1 MNRGTLAMGWTCPP
15 RLCLMV
21 LLRQMQSRTLTPW
34 PEPLDPA
41 GSSAPQ
47 TPLEARPVVQ
57 PDIFRPG
64 DAPASDPCTWQRDLE
79 YHFTARQSIASTTET
94 RLHADPFQFSY
105 HKISAERRQRK
116 ALGKWTRRE
125 GGMEH
130 VTRRLFRTM
139 QVAVI
144 WHATSRLRR
153 CREQADETKHEL
165 TTTTTNHQRY
175 ALSLYNY
182 SLYIKHQRRQSRTT
196 VGNQHIRHWY
206 SNGGPQGVPRS
217 GLPTTIPTD
226 RCSHQAERKSCVK
239 SRTVLLFFRFE
250 TSSRCRK
257 SRPQWPGKNY
267 KHPGTGTWYRFWRIS
282 P

>member
-21 LLRQMQSRTLTPW
+21 LLRQMQNRTLTPW

-79 YHFTARQSIASTTET
+79 YHFTARQSIASTTEP
-94 RLHADPFQFSY
+94 RLQILSSFRTTKFPQNAVNVKHLGN
-105 HKISAERRQRK
+105 ER
-116 ALGKWTRRE
+116 
-125 GGMEH
+125 GGREH

-165 TTTTTNHQRY
+165 TTTTTTTNHQRY

-196 VGNQHIRHWY
+196 VGNQHIRHGY

-250 TSSRCRK
+250 TSNRCRK